1 MRYSNLFLLGIHKVV
16 EPQIMNNNI
25 PEHNEDI
32 HLNMLGSCPRTG
44 DIVRSIGLYV
54 TTLQTYLFI
63 NNNSM

>member
-32 HLNMLGSCPRTG
+32 HL
-44 DIVRSIGLYV
+44 I
-54 TTLQTYLFI
+54 TLVIIHIPLRLKLI
-63 NNNSM
+63 